1 MSDTVL
7 IPTSDGVVAYT
18 EQDVEAIIENNKRLQ
33 SIPQKSDWGRHV
45 ATIPNVFL
53 TQWLNEEHA
62 RGNALLRLY
71 SKRDGRLGGKEA
83 EGSGLAF
90 FKDGWT
96 SAKNGLEAIETYLR
110 EQAYDREHNN
120 PGGTPRL
127 R

>member
-7 IPTSDGVVAYT
+7 IPTPDGVVAYT
-18 EQDVEAIIENNKRLQ
+18 EQDVEPIIEHNKRLQ

-71 SKRDGRLGGKEA
+71 SKEMDDLVARKLRDPDWSFLRT
-83 EGSGLAF
+83 
-90 FKDGWT
+90 DGPQQRTGW
-96 SAKNGLEAIETYLR
+96 R
-110 EQAYDREHNN
+110 R
-120 PGGTPRL
+120 
-127 R
+127 